1 MEEETSYVKHD
12 THKTR
17 RGTLTFLF
25 PESGEVS
32 CSMKVLRD
40 ERYFCAEEKGPLFS
54 LSLFFFSSFLI
65 YLFIYFSTIF
75 FSGLIFFSPL
85 PTLLLLGVA
94 LTVHKNKSL

>member
-54 LSLFFFSSFLI
+54 LSLFFFFLPFLFI
-65 YLFIYFSTIF
+65 YLFQFNFFLGLDIF
-75 FSGLIFFSPL
+75 FSSPYS
-85 PTLLLLGVA
+85 P
-94 LTVHKNKSL
+94 SLRGGFDSPQK

>member
-54 LSLFFFSSFLI
+54 LSLFFFFFLS
-65 YLFIYFSTIF
+65 YLFIYFSSIF